1 MTHSRLPPAAFLI
14 VFLQMFLSAAAAP
27 GASIVAEIPDDLLPA
42 WEKVLSA
49 APLPAG
55 VEIKALHD
63 SHELSADTIV
73 LTWRDRIGED
83 FPAGFRWKTVERVFS
98 APASALCDERES
110 IAAGAASSSGLQVLP
125 LERIE
130 LPSVGLAVDGLYAD
144 QPDYPFCRETVL
156 GLYTEDPRLLAWF
169 DSVQE
174 ASDDPI
180 LWIGAVGDV
189 MPARGVDRI
198 LIGSGASTASDGLDA
213 VFGDTLS
220 ILQSCDILLGNLE
233 AAATHADSRVK
244 KSYNFRF
251 NPNALGALKNAGFSF
266 FSIANNHSFD
276 FGVQG
281 FLDTLKNLAAFG
293 IGVSGSG
300 KDFDEALRPVQEAR
314 RGLEVRILS
323 FAAYPREANGFNGRR
338 VTQAG
343 RGKPGVL
350 WLDSDTMK
358 DASRAFS
365 KDSFD
370 IAMVHG
376 GAEYTETPTEE
387 QRLLYR
393 GLLEAGADLV
403 IGSHPHVLQGL
414 EAHSGGLIAYSLGN
428 FIFPGMEEIP
438 GGTGS
443 VILLVGV
450 YKGKIR
456 YVREIPVQL
465 SGPKVRVDPK
475 GEPGR
480 KLRELT
486 LQLESAP

>member
-1 MTHSRLPPAAFLI
+1 ML
-14 VFLQMFLSAAAAP
+14 LSAAAVP
-27 GASIVAEIPDDLLPA
+27 GASIVVEIPDDLLPA

-49 APLPAG
+49 SPLPLG
-55 VEIKALHD
+55 VEIRACLD
-63 SHELSADTIV
+63 PRDLSADAIV
-73 LTWRDRIGED
+73 LTRRNLIGAD
-83 FPAGFRWKTVERVFS
+83 FAAGFRWKTVERVFA
-98 APASALCDERES
+98 APAAVLCDKRES
-110 IAAGAASSSGLQVLP
+110 IAAGEVSSSGLQVLP

-130 LPSVGLAVDGLYAD
+130 LPFVGLAVDGLYTG
-144 QPDYPFCRETVL
+144 QPGYPFCQEAVL
-156 GLYTEDPRLLAWF
+156 GLKTEDPRLLAWF

-174 ASDDPI
+174 AADDPV

-198 LIGSGASTASDGLDA
+198 LIGSGASAASDGLEA

-220 ILQSCDILLGNLE
+220 ILRSCDILLGNLE
-233 AAATHADSRVK
+233 AAATHAGSRVK

-251 NPNALGALKNAGFSF
+251 NPKALGALKNAGFSF

-276 FGVQG
+276 FGIQG
-281 FLDTLKNLAAFG
+281 FLDTLENLAAFG
-293 IGVSGSG
+293 IGISGAG
-300 KDFDEALRPVQEAR
+300 KNLDEALLPVQESR
-314 RGLEVRILS
+314 KGLEIRILS
-323 FAAYPREANGFNGRR
+323 FAAYPREMNGF
-338 VTQAG
+338 AG
-343 RGKPGVL
+343 RSVTPAGRDKPGVL
-350 WLDSDTMK
+350 WLDADTMK
-358 DASRAFS
+358 EASRAFS

-376 GAEYTETPTEE
+376 GTEYRETPTEE
-387 QRLLYR
+387 QRRLYR

-414 EAHSGGLIAYSLGN
+414 ETHGHGLIAYSLGN

-438 GGTGS
+438 GGTSS

-456 YVREIPVQL
+456 YVREIPVRL

-475 GEPGR
+475 GESGR
-480 KLRELT
+480 KLLELT
-486 LQLESAP
+486 LELESAP